1 VADTPRRRLPSWA
14 ISILLPIAL
23 AGVLV
28 GATAY
33 GLVLPWVEQAV
44 WERERARL
52 ADMTAAVVGNLQ
64 RLQREVESGRVSA
77 EEARRE
83 AIADLRAMRY
93 GERGQGYFW
102 VSDLDGRMIVHPGF
116 PALEGRILDG
126 EMTAWGAPSPLP
138 EMSALV
144 RQHGAGFLRYRW
156 PRPGDS
162 VTAQPKE
169 AYVKLFAPWGWVVGT
184 GVYLQDVERELA
196 GLRRDTGWVL
206 AGVLL
211 LVLALAGWLALGA
224 RRAEQQR
231 AAAAAE
237 LAASRERYRLL
248 AEHIRDVIWTMDL
261 KLRFTYVSPS
271 IEPLLG
277 YTPEQMLAMAPP
289 DYLTEA
295 SLRRV
300 QSALQQEMSRDQAE
314 PDPLRSRDL
323 ELEMIRADGA
333 TLWVEVR
340 AQFLLDERQQPRS
353 LLGVTRDMS
362 ARKAA
367 EQDRERLE
375 RQLRQA
381 QKMEAIGT
389 LAGGIAH
396 DFNNSLMAMM
406 GFAQV
411 AMDGADEQTRADLQQ
426 VLAAGQRASDLVQ
439 QILTFGRQLDQ
450 QRRPLQLQPLLAEGC
465 GMLRAA
471 LPPAIELQ
479 VDLAAEPL
487 WALAEPTQLRQVL
500 MNLCTNA
507 VQSMEPD
514 GGLLWLRLEAAGRSE
529 AGQDLCCLSV
539 SDSGC
544 GMDAAT
550 RERIFDPFFTTKP
563 VDQGTGLGLSV
574 VHGIVTGLGG
584 WIEVDSQPDQGTTF
598 HLLLPTCPPP
608 DAADAQ
614 VDGPAGA
621 QHEQADAR
629 VDRAGDAAAAENGDG
644 ERVLLID
651 DERAVA
657 EVGRRL
663 LVRLGYAAEAE
674 TDPTQ
679 ALERLRANPD
689 AFDLVICDQLM
700 PGISGVGLAEQI
712 HRLRPDLPLLLATG
726 GAVPPELIE
735 RAAAAGVR
743 DWLRKPFTRG
753 QLAARVRRALDGR

>member
-1 VADTPRRRLPSWA
+1 MADTPRRRMPSWS
-14 ISILLPIAL
+14 IRILLPIAL

-28 GATAY
+28 GAVAF
-33 GLVLPWVEQAV
+33 GLVLPRVEQAV

-52 ADMTAAVVGNLQ
+52 ADMTAAVVGNLR

-77 EEARRE
+77 EKARRE
-83 AIADLRAMRY
+83 AAADLRAMRY
-93 GERGQGYFW
+93 GERDQGYFW
-102 VSDLDGRMIVHPGF
+102 VHDLDCRVIVQPGF
-116 PALEGRILDG
+116 PSLEGRILDG
-126 EMTAWGAPSPLP
+126 EIPTWDAPSPLP
-138 EMSALV
+138 RMNALV
-144 RQHGAGFLRYRW
+144 RQRGSGLLRYRW
-156 PRPGDS
+156 PRPGAPS
-162 VTAQPKE
+162 VALEKE
-169 AYVKLFAPWGWVVGT
+169 SFVRLFEPWGWVVGT
-184 GVYLQDVERELA
+184 GVYLEDVEQALA
-196 GLRRDTGWVL
+196 GLRRDTGWGL
-206 AGVLL
+206 AGALL
-211 LVLALAGWLALGA
+211 LVLALGTWIARGA
-224 RRAEQQR
+224 RRAEQRR

-237 LAASRERYRLL
+237 LAESRERYRLL

-261 KLRFTYVSPS
+261 ELRYTYISPS

-277 YTPEQMLAMAPP
+277 LTPEQMMAMAPT

-295 SLRRV
+295 SLQQV
-300 QSALQQEMSRDQAE
+300 QTVLQQELAAHAE
-314 PDPLRSRDL
+314 KPDPRRSRDL
-323 ELEMIRADGA
+323 ELEMIRADGS

-340 AQFLLDERQQPRS
+340 TQFLLDENLEPRS
-353 LLGVTRDMS
+353 VLGVTRDIMD
-362 ARKAA
+362 RKRA
-367 EQDRERLE
+367 EQERERLE
-375 RQLRQA
+375 RQLHQA

-426 VLAAGQRASDLVQ
+426 VLAAGARARDLVQ

-450 QRRPLQLQPLLAEGC
+450 QRRPLQLQRLLAEG
-465 GMLRAA
+465 GRMLRAA

-487 WALAEPTQLRQVL
+487 WVLAEPSQLHQVL
-500 MNLCTNA
+500 MNLGTNA
-507 VQSMEPD
+507 VQAMEPD
-514 GGLLWLRLEAAGRSE
+514 GGLLGVRLEPAGRSE

-550 RERIFDPFFTTKP
+550 RERIFDPFFTSKP

-584 WIEVDSQPDQGTTF
+584 WIEVDSQPGQGTTF
-598 HLLLPTCPPP
+598 RLLLPTCPPP
-608 DAADAQ
+608 DAADAT
-614 VDGPAGA
+614 GA
-621 QHEQADAR
+621 APVEEHGHEEDPSGEQS
-629 VDRAGDAAAAENGDG
+629 GGS
-644 ERVLLID
+644 ERVLLVD

-663 LVRLGYAAEAE
+663 LDRLGYAVEAE
-674 TDPTQ
+674 TDPQQ

-689 AFDLVICDQLM
+689 GFDLLICDQLM
-700 PGISGVGLAEQI
+700 PGISGVELADQI
-712 HRLRPDLPLLLATG
+712 HQLRPDLPLLLATG
-726 GAVPPELIE
+726 GALPPELIE

-743 DWLRKPFTRG
+743 DWLRKPFTRQ